1 MDADERLSA
10 VIGEVYDASLDPALW
25 SHVLE
30 TVCGYIGCSGAAFH
44 SQDLLSHTA
53 NLQLYWGC
61 DKYFADAYQD
71 KYCKINPIFSWYT
84 FFCSKRDLHYSRLSA
99 VRGVRTHTVFSR
111 MVETSG
117 ICGWP

>member
-53 NLQLYWGC
+53 NLQLYWGN

-71 KYCKINPIFSWYT
+71 KYCKINPIFLVY
-84 FFCSKRDLHYSRLSA
+84 FFL
-99 VRGVRTHTVFSR
+99 
-111 MVETSG
+111 E
-117 ICGWP
+117 